1 MWFSNN
7 LCAWCNLCSS
17 SFGVCWQYKG
27 TGANWSIS
35 ASALQLGAGR
45 QTQHNVQP
53 LVKVHGV
60 CIIVHCSVCKCMH
73 AVQRLHHHH
82 HEPSLQCY
90 QSARLQRFTSGSH
103 DFKCVVIGSH
113 FHKVPYSV
121 SAVRVWLLFAFC
133 RTRDFVH
140 TTDNDSNWR
149 TTATTGIKLL
159 LLV

>member
-103 DFKCVVIGSH
+103 DFWCVVIGFISIKFHIQCQQSEFGYYLH
-113 FHKVPYSV
+113 FAGLETLYI
-121 SAVRVWLLFAFC
+121 LL
-133 RTRDFVH
+133 TMTV
-140 TTDNDSNWR
+140 
-149 TTATTGIKLL
+149 TGVLL
-159 LLV
+159 LLLA